1 MTGTWSE
8 VVTNATCPDCASNG
22 ESNRLTH
29 YVTTAPGLSILQQ
42 RCHKCH
48 GAHTDL
54 HDLRPQSPSAM
65 HRVQLTGK
73 ALVVGIFFGVCLSI
87 GAMAAT
93 ASALAAMR

>member
-1 MTGTWSE
+1 
-8 VVTNATCPDCASNG
+8 
-22 ESNRLTH
+22 
-29 YVTTAPGLSILQQ
+29 
-42 RCHKCH
+42 
-48 GAHTDL
+48 
-54 HDLRPQSPSAM
+54 M